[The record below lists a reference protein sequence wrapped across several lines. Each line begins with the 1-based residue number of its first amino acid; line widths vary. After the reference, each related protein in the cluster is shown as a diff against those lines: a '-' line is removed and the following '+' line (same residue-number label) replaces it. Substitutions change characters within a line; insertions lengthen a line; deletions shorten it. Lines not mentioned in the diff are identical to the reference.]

1 MNLKTF
7 RFLVHI
13 NNQSPGIIIEQ
24 KGLNAYQ
31 AQKAVEAMYGPNAKV
46 SFYGMINE
54 KN

>member
-24 KGLNAYQ
+24 RALNITQ
-31 AQKAVEAMYGPNAKV
+31 ATQAVQAMYKDSKV
-46 SFYGMINE
+46 VFYGIINE